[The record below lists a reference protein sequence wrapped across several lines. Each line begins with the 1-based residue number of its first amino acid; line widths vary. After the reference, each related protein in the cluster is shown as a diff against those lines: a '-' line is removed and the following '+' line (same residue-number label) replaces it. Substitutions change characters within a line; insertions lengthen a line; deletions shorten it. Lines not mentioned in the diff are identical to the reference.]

1 METLQRKLSGTS
13 LDVPVPPPRRSVAT
27 NDNNPYPSAPEISE
41 TSSTDELLTRLAS
54 VEQMNK
60 DWLIYNETREQFV
73 QQLTA
78 KHHETINQL
87 RRAME
92 EIHRMQQCPGALSE
106 EQRKHYDGTLVEA
119 KAEMDKMKERN
130 ESLGLK
136 VKSMEEK
143 YLAEVERRR
152 VAEHQAAQF
161 KLTVE
166 HLENVNEKL
175 TKTIQK
181 DRRRSDRIEETL
193 NNLSNQ
199 VSSMSSTRS
208 SPRKSKAPAPPR
220 PESPS
225 CSSLASAGIRPINSP
240 VRTEQA

>member
-73 QQLTA
+73 QQVTA

-106 EQRKHYDGTLVEA
+106 EQRKHYDG
-119 KAEMDKMKERN
+119 
-130 ESLGLK
+130 
-136 VKSMEEK
+136 
-143 YLAEVERRR
+143 
-152 VAEHQAAQF
+152 
-161 KLTVE
+161 
-166 HLENVNEKL
+166 
-175 TKTIQK
+175 
-181 DRRRSDRIEETL
+181 
-193 NNLSNQ
+193 
-199 VSSMSSTRS
+199 
-208 SPRKSKAPAPPR
+208 
-220 PESPS
+220 
-225 CSSLASAGIRPINSP
+225 IRPINSP
-240 VRTEQA
+240 VRTEQARKRITPPVKAPKSRRS